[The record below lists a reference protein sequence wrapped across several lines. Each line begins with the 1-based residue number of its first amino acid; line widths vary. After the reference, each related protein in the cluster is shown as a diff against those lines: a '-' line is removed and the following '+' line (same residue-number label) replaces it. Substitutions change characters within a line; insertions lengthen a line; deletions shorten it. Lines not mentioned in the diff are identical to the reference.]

1 MVKAIKTATD
11 LSVTIHSKIASFI
24 NVFSVR
30 LSRAK
35 LAFEISRVSHYYVL
49 VPDHLA
55 IVIVTFYENEGFSDT
70 SFRDYSR
77 NQNLGVLSSKH
88 AGHIWKVICQ
98 LPKIIYREVE
108 KNSSKR
114 I

>member
-1 MVKAIKTATD
+1 M
-11 LSVTIHSKIASFI
+11 
-24 NVFSVR
+24 
-30 LSRAK
+30 
-35 LAFEISRVSHYYVL
+35 

-55 IVIVTFYENEGFSDT
+55 IVIVTFYKNEGFSDT
-70 SFRDYSR
+70 SFDDYSR